1 MKRTSRTQVISS
13 TYVVA
18 TWCFVQPHNNGS
30 LLLPRASTFVEASR
44 RRPNVRCFSW
54 HDYFSEWWW
63 LILNITGTISYG
75 SPTAFQIALKTW
87 ILHSCSMYACCIPPF
102 RPIAQISTIKNTKYL
117 RFFNT
122 TKNLLTQTPTQW
134 QILNQLLTVKPKIW
148 RMPWRIVIN
157 ILPNQHNHEEWC
169 ERVTSKRS
177 FRVTFLFRRPC
188 MAITI
193 GYPPRGLQRK
203 LQRDPTKIQQR
214 LRVANITRI
223 FHYWI
228 ETCNIHVVPSTGAIH
243 T

>member
-1 MKRTSRTQVISS
+1 MNPSFVFYVCMLHPTFPPIRTHFNHKKHKI
-13 TYVVA
+13 
-18 TWCFVQPHNNGS
+18 
-30 LLLPRASTFVEASR
+30 
-44 RRPNVRCFSW
+44 
-54 HDYFSEWWW
+54 
-63 LILNITGTISYG
+63 
-75 SPTAFQIALKTW
+75 PTLFQYNQT
-87 ILHSCSMYACCIPPF
+87 
-102 RPIAQISTIKNTKYL
+102 PIDP
-117 RFFNT
+117 
-122 TKNLLTQTPTQW
+122 QTPTQW

-203 LQRDPTKIQQR
+203 LQRDPTKIHQR